1 MREKTGWAHQP
12 QWNRREQQRQRGV
25 RSPVTRTEL
34 LEFEG
39 KRADWHHV
47 RGHHFLVPGGERR
60 SCRGTSHLSAD
71 IRCQSYLLYA
81 FYSKMIVGTFD
92 GITTSSTT
100 FFHLRVLVYAD
111 EYEMETPPSD
121 LLDILFRLL
130 LLQALRRQQV
140 FSVETAL
147 SGLDTS

>member
-1 MREKTGWAHQP
+1 
-12 QWNRREQQRQRGV
+12 
-25 RSPVTRTEL
+25 
-34 LEFEG
+34 
-39 KRADWHHV
+39 
-47 RGHHFLVPGGERR
+47 
-60 SCRGTSHLSAD
+60 
-71 IRCQSYLLYA
+71 
-81 FYSKMIVGTFD
+81 MIVGTLD

-121 LLDILFRLL
+121 LLNILFRLL